1 MRSFF
6 RASRGSNETR
16 SRSGRRPERAQTGKR
31 GRAKAGRLPV
41 SRTPYGYRMLRADD
55 GRTTDVLEED
65 PITAATVRRI
75 FELAAGP
82 EGVGTRTIASSLNRE
97 ATPSPNGDHWW
108 PGTVARILGDL
119 AYCGRYVYG
128 ARRGRG
134 RTNDN
139 EVIQVEIPTIIPVD
153 LWESA
158 QRSASKRAKG
168 FGRRKHIYTLSGLLK
183 CEVCERSMAGTAR
196 VSNHG
201 KRLEEPRR
209 YYRCSAGR
217 DSLLP
222 WNCRPKSHQ
231 PADDIE
237 AVVWDAVSELLQDPF
252 SFCDFLN
259 EDVPEDDGLDAEILS
274 AERALKGLDLEDER
288 LLAMYVKGLF
298 EIKHLEAEKQHI
310 DARRATAQVHLEG
323 LEGRRALRVDQ
334 GTVELSVR
342 AIQDAIGGDLNA
354 LDDAGRKNLIQ
365 QVVEAV
371 ELDGG
376 GHVAIGFNFVKVDS
390 ESELL
395 ALRVAP
401 RLTLQ
406 DAGSVGPGN
415 CSGSVRE
422 GCGDPRF
429 VTAFYDLGGCGLPRP
444 DPPK

>member
-1 MRSFF
+1 MTGDMRSFF

-16 SRSGRRPERAQTGKR
+16 SRSGRRPKRAQTGKR

-55 GRTTDVLEED
+55 GRTTGVLEED

-209 YYRCSAGR
+209 YYRCSAGK
-217 DSLLP
+217 SLLP

-231 PADDIE
+231 PAAEVEE
-237 AVVWDAVSELLQDPF
+237 AVWYAVTELLQDPF
-252 SFCDFLN
+252 AFCDALL
-259 EDVPEDDGLDAEILS
+259 EETGPDDDGGLEKELREAKRIL
-274 AERALKGLDLEDER
+274 RRIDEEEQR
-288 LLAMYVKGLF
+288 LVYLYIRGGF
-298 EIKHLEAEKQHI
+298 TQDNLEAEKQLL
-310 DARRATAQVHLEG
+310 DERRAAAQAHLEG
-323 LEGRRALRVDQ
+323 LTNRLAMRVDRS
-334 GTVELSVR
+334 TVELSVK
-342 AIQDAIGGDLNA
+342 AILDGIAEDLDS
-354 LDDAGRKNLIQ
+354 LDSAGRKALVQ
-365 QVVEAV
+365 RVVEV
-371 ELDGG
+371 VTLDGG
-376 GHVAIGFNFVKVDS
+376 GHVAIVFNFPRLES
-390 ESELL
+390 ESELA

-401 RLTLQ
+401 RLIRQ
-406 DAGSVGPGN
+406 V
-415 CSGSVRE
+415 V
-422 GCGDPRF
+422 
-429 VTAFYDLGGCGLPRP
+429 
-444 DPPK
+444 